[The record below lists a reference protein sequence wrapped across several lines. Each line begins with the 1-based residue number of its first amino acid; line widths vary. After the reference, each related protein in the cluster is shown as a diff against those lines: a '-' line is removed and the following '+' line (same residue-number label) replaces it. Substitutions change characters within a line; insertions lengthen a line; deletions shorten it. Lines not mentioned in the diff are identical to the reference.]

1 VSSPATQPDAGL
13 DSPYERAPLACN
25 LRVIPYSVFRLAA
38 RRTVLWVDSAA
49 GMRAGE
55 RKTGWT
61 KPLPPSPGLWALNA
75 PGLLLVGHLGIPDGG
90 LEPLALQTTAIQASH

>member
-1 VSSPATQPDAGL
+1 MIT
-13 DSPYERAPLACN
+13 
-25 LRVIPYSVFRLAA
+25 YSVFRLAA
-38 RRTVLWVDSAA
+38 RRTVLWVVSAA

-75 PGLLLVGHLGIPDGG
+75 PGR
-90 LEPLALQTTAIQASH
+90 LARKQMLDPRGFERIARCFRRARYSSAVSQFHALC